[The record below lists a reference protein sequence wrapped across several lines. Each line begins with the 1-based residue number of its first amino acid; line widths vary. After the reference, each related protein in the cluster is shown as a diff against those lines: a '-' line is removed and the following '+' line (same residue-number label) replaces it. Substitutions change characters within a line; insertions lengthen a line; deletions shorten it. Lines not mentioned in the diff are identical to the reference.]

1 VFRKTT
7 SAHALPWPGIVE
19 SGTAT
24 AFELPCYNE
33 RGLICLVLDRGCSCV
48 LIRLFFLFIVV
59 PLVELALLMQLAKWT
74 SVGFTLILVL
84 ITGAVGIALAR
95 AQGFRTYW
103 QIQRELA
110 EGRMPTESLLD
121 AAMILVAGAVL
132 LTPGILTDVFG
143 LSLLLPFMRKL
154 YRAWLVRWFKRRF
167 TVHFQGPAP
176 DASQP
181 GSSRIIDSYVVK
193 RHPDPGASERDA
205 AGDRPE

>member
-1 VFRKTT
+1 
-7 SAHALPWPGIVE
+7 
-19 SGTAT
+19 
-24 AFELPCYNE
+24 
-33 RGLICLVLDRGCSCV
+33 V

-59 PLVELALLMQLAKWT
+59 PLVELALLLQLAKWT
-74 SVGFTLILVL
+74 SVGFTLVLVL

-110 EGRMPTESLLD
+110 EGRMPTKSLLD

-132 LTPGILTDVFG
+132 LTPGILTDLFG
-143 LSLLLPFMRKL
+143 LSLLLPFMRKF

-167 TVHFQGPAP
+167 TVHFQGPHP

-181 GSSRIIDSYVVK
+181 GASRIIDSYVVK
-193 RHPDPGASERDA
+193 RHPDEFGPDGEEAE
-205 AGDRPE
+205 DRLE